1 MSTIWVLNANS
12 SRAALFSA
20 DSPIAP
26 LKPLAEFDNPDARAK
41 QSDLA
46 SDRPGRTFDRRGA
59 GRHAMELELDPK
71 EREQLRFAKTIAEE
85 LEKGRLKHAFERLVL
100 VAAPAFLGMLRE
112 DLGAPLRALVSL
124 EVDKDYSTLRPEELR
139 ARLPERL

>member
-1 MSTIWVLNANS
+1 MSTIWILSANS

-41 QSDLA
+41 QSELA
-46 SDRPGRTFDRRGA
+46 TDRPGRTFDRRGA
-59 GRHAMELELDPK
+59 GRHAMEFALEPK
-71 EREQLRFAKTIAEE
+71 EREQLRFAKTIADE
-85 LEKGRLKHAFERLVL
+85 LEKGRLKNAFERLVL

-112 DLGAPLRALVSL
+112 DLGAPLHALVAL
-124 EVDKDYSTLRPEELR
+124 EIDKDYSTLGPAALR